1 MIIESQ
7 IREQLGRYLE
17 GKSSFEQFEDWL
29 VGNSYNMHK
38 DSNQQAQNLV
48 HDIDLVIYEY
58 LDGNIME
65 DKLKS
70 MLRSLLIQPRLVR
83 VVVGRQPLREVDSV
97 NASTLSVNHLKP
109 AREAGGANASVA
121 NVKRLKPAYV

>member
-1 MIIESQ
+1 MIMESQ

-17 GKSSFEQFEDWL
+17 GESSFEQFEDWL

-65 DKLKS
+65 DKLKG

-83 VVVGRQPLREVDSV
+83 VVVADTKAIVVTAGD
-97 NASTLSVNHLKP
+97 P
-109 AREAGGANASVA
+109 AAILGITMNLPTDIVET
-121 NVKRLKPAYV
+121 